1 MHAVNKQLDKPEFF
15 AFRRIAYKEERMN
28 AMEPFDQEKAQ
39 RVWQRVRQDPAAAP
53 EAELLAL
60 ISEEQA
66 HAATYLQL
74 SRRFQG
80 REGAILRQMS
90 QQEQAHAACLKG
102 IYTLLTGTSP
112 VRRHSSSAPEETS
125 HALRRCYGCEMR
137 CLAAYEKKA
146 EDPQYG
152 PVFSR
157 LAQQERE
164 HCHMLLELIGK
175 LPAK

>member
-1 MHAVNKQLDKPEFF
+1 
-15 AFRRIAYKEERMN
+15 
-28 AMEPFDQEKAQ
+28 MEPFDQEKAQ
-39 RVWQRVRQDPAAAP
+39 RVWQRVRQDPPPAAP

-60 ISEEQA
+60 IAGEMTD
-66 HAATYLQL
+66 AATYLQL

-80 REGAILRQMS
+80 KESAVLRRMFE
-90 QQEQAHAACLKG
+90 QEQAHIACLKG
-102 IYTLLTGTSP
+102 IYTLQTGAPP
-112 VRRHSSSAPEETS
+112 VLKRTPVVPEETA
-125 HALRRCYGCEMR
+125 HALRRCYGTEMR
-137 CLAAYEKKA
+137 CLAAYEKHA
-146 EDPQYG
+146 ADPQYG